1 MPVQASPP
9 SHRPQSSI
17 QPIASVPAAQVL
29 ESPAKQSATLQD
41 LPNELLLNI
50 FERCL
55 PKDMCNFSLAST
67 FCRQFYYR
75 ALHTLFI
82 KKDVSPVAE
91 IFLYKY
97 VYPNIPLENH
107 IYTHSSKNKFNWLL
121 QHALR
126 IAIEN
131 DHAATAEILLENGA
145 KIGGY
150 HKENEAILPY
160 ALQKATPSI
169 LKKCLQQYIK
179 QNSTFVPSSHEDLSE
194 DSLNNLLGSAL
205 CHAVEKEDV
214 AAVNA
219 LLNYGTSIYIQNDD
233 GEILLNKIINEG
245 SPSLVEVFLKKYIHP
260 STKYTKDSLASLDM
274 MTLVQRALH
283 YAVKNA
289 DGAII
294 NLLLKKQAHCFGTSY
309 LFAMV
314 KIAIQNG
321 QRQIAMHISHAL
333 ALQLLP
339 EWLTWFLINPII
351 LFFSYL
357 RAIFSLEK
365 SHPDCNN
372 ALPQST

>member
-1 MPVQASPP
+1 MPVQALLP
-9 SHRPQSSI
+9 SNRPQSSI
-17 QPIASVPAAQVL
+17 QPQAFVPQAQVL
-29 ESPAKQSATLQD
+29 GSLAKQSATLQG
-41 LPNELLLNI
+41 LPNELLINI

-55 PKDMCNFSLAST
+55 PEDMYNFSLVST

-121 QHALR
+121 QRALC

-145 KIGGY
+145 KVGGY
-150 HKENEAILPY
+150 HNENEAILPC
-160 ALQKATPSI
+160 ALQKAPPSI
-169 LKKCLQQYIK
+169 LKMCLQKYIK
-179 QNSTFVPSSHEDLSE
+179 QNSTSVPSSHENLGE
-194 DSLNNLLGSAL
+194 DNLNNLLGYAL
-205 CHAVEKEDV
+205 CCAVEKEDIP
-214 AAVNA
+214 AVNA
-219 LLNYGTSIYIQNDD
+219 LLNYGVSIFMQNDD
-233 GEILLNKIINEG
+233 GEILLNKIIKEG

-274 MTLVQRALH
+274 MTLAQRALH
-283 YAVKNA
+283 YAVKSA
-289 DGAII
+289 DVAII

-314 KIAIQNG
+314 KTAIQNG
-321 QRQIAMHISHAL
+321 QRQIAMRISHAL

-339 EWLTWFLINPII
+339 EWLTWFLVTPI
-351 LFFSYL
+351 LSFAYL
-357 RAIFSLEK
+357 QAIFSLEK

-372 ALPQST
+372 APLQST